1 MVPEAGA
8 LLKLESGL
16 EWHNAHIVDG
26 SDNIIAEMHFTKED
40 LALFMSAR
48 PNAWD
53 PDGTRYR
60 CLVGD
65 KIVLFN
71 PNCLTEVRSE

>member
-1 MVPEAGA
+1 MIPSTGA
-8 LLKLESGL
+8 LLKLKPGTI
-16 EWHNAHIVDG
+16 WHNAYVIDC
-26 SDNIIAEMHFTKED
+26 SDSIIAEMHFTEDD
-40 LALFMSAR
+40 LAVFLSAR
-48 PNAWD
+48 PDIWN
-53 PDGTRYR
+53 PDSTRYR